1 MWLINWI
8 LLIGAYSYFTIIML
22 FVVGGWFGYTLG
34 TIWFFITLGHLH
46 MWANWP
52 TEQFKPKQDLR
63 RKKPVL
69 YSRRYYR

>member
-8 LLIGAYSYFTIIML
+8 LLIGAYSYLTIIML

-34 TIWFFITLGHLH
+34 TIWFLITLGHLH
-46 MWANWP
+46 LWANWP
-52 TEQFKPKQDLR
+52 VEKHKPKQDLR

-69 YSRRYYR
+69 YGRRNYR

>member
-34 TIWFFITLGHLH
+34 TIWFLITLGHLH
-46 MWANWP
+46 LWANWP
-52 TEQFKPKQDLR
+52 VEKHKPKQDLR

-69 YSRRYYR
+69 YGRRNYR